1 MGQDGDEPGVTE
13 ERGKIPV
20 KGPFV
25 TSFLTS
31 FPRSLPL
38 TPASL
43 GVGLSLFTLPT
54 RDSVTRGRLRRVGNR
69 SERVTKERGTEGDR
83 GESPGTPR
91 DRDAERK

>member
-1 MGQDGDEPGVTE
+1 METVKESSESMERDDEPFPSVT
-13 ERGKIPV
+13 V
-20 KGPFV
+20 
-25 TSFLTS
+25 SM
-31 FPRSLPL
+31 SLPL

>member
-1 MGQDGDEPGVTE
+1 M
-13 ERGKIPV
+13 